1 MGEKPI
7 WWTDRRSL
15 RLSGHGYTGPETY
28 FVTLCSYQNKCLF
41 GEVVDGQIRLS
52 EIGLLVQKEWL
63 RTAQVR
69 PYIELDTYVVM
80 PNHLHAV
87 LIFTGE
93 NLDSVRIPRAKKEV
107 GPTLVAGSLGAVIAQ
122 FKSIVTKRSR
132 AMGLKGS
139 IWQRNYYEQMIQDE
153 ESLNGIREY
162 IETNPSRWHLT
173 EKTPKLGVN

>member
-7 WWTDRRSL
+7 WWADRRSL
-15 RLSGHGYTGPETY
+15 RLSGHAYTGPEAY

-41 GEVVDGQIRLS
+41 GDVVDGQIRLS
-52 EIGLLVQKEWL
+52 RVGLLVQKEWL

-87 LIFTGE
+87 LIFTGG
-93 NLDSVRIPRAKKEV
+93 NLDSVKIPRTKKEV

-139 IWQRNYYEQMIQDE
+139 IWQRNYYEQMIQDD

>member
-1 MGEKPI
+1 M
-7 WWTDRRSL
+7 
-15 RLSGHGYTGPETY
+15 
-28 FVTLCSYQNKCLF
+28 TLCSYQKQCLF
-41 GEVVDGQIRLS
+41 GEDADGQIRLN
-52 EIGLLVQKEWL
+52 GVALLVHKEWL

-87 LIFTGE
+87 LVFTGE

-107 GPTLVAGSLGAVIAQ
+107 GPILVAESLGAVIAQ

-132 AMGLKGS
+132 VMGLKGS

-153 ESLNGIREY
+153 ESLNCIREY
-162 IETNPSRWHLT
+162 IETNPLRWHLDR
-173 EKTPKLGVN
+173 ENPER